1 MAITYEGV
9 LKEIA
14 TKKLRPVYYLMGE
27 EAYYIDRLTERF
39 ANDILNET
47 EQEFN
52 QTIIYGQDT
61 SMRDVLL
68 LAKRYPMMADR
79 QVVIVKEA
87 QNLKNDIDELS
98 FYLQR
103 PQPSTVLVF
112 CHKNGSLD
120 RRKKTVADIER
131 AGGAVYESKKIK
143 DDKVPDFIVRAVT
156 KKGYTIEERAVK
168 MLTEFVGND
177 LIRVMSELDKLYVNM
192 TEGEKHVT
200 ADMVEEFTGI
210 SKDYNVFELQTA
222 LARKDVLRANRIV
235 KYMES
240 NPKTFPM
247 QAVLPLL
254 FKFFADVMMA
264 YYAKPRTLDGVKVIL
279 DRSSTWGLQ
288 EHMMAMRNYS
298 AFKVMDIISELRR
311 YDGMSKGVGATSNM
325 TDGLLMELVYY
336 ILH

>member
-68 LAKRYPMMADR
+68 IAKRYPMMADR

-156 KKGYTIEERAVK
+156 MKGYTIEERAVK

-298 AFKVMDIISELRR
+298 AFKMMDIISELRR